1 MKKIKKLYPILKKTG
16 KKLMTPLERFVIE
29 NPVLV
34 SGLSLGP
41 VIAISQSLKAGVSLS
56 VAFSIIIVPVLVIF
70 GFIPVKLSKSVRII
84 LCALLSCV
92 FFIPALWFAQT
103 IFPEVNDKVGVFL
116 PLMVVNP
123 IISARSADAARGYKP
138 LTSMLNGIETAIG
151 FSAIMCIVSAL
162 REVFGSGTIWG
173 IPVGNMQGNV
183 SFLLPFMGF
192 IIVGLLAAGTKR
204 LSTIISERK
213 KEGVTK

>member
-1 MKKIKKLYPILKKTG
+1 MNKLKSVLSFALQKSKKIIAPLK
-16 KKLMTPLERFVIE
+16 RFVVE

-70 GFIPVKLSKSVRII
+70 GFIPVKLSKSIRVI

-92 FFIPALWFAQT
+92 FFVPALWFAKT

-123 IISARSADAARGYKP
+123 IISARSADAARGYRP
-138 LTSMLNGIETAIG
+138 LASMLNGIETAVG
-151 FSAIMCIVSAL
+151 FTAVMCLVSAV
-162 REVFGSGTIWG
+162 REILGKGTFWDVPI
-173 IPVGNMQGNV
+173 GNMQGNI

-192 IIVGLLAAGTKR
+192 IVVGFLAAGAKR
-204 LSTIISERK
+204 LSTILDNRK
-213 KEGVTK
+213 KEEAKE

>member
-1 MKKIKKLYPILKKTG
+1 MNKLKKLLPILEKTAKKVWQ
-16 KKLMTPLERFVIE
+16 PLKRFVVE

-41 VIAISQSLKAGVSLS
+41 IIAISQSLKAGVSLS
-56 VAFSIIIVPVLVIF
+56 VAFSIIIIPVLVIF
-70 GFIPVKLSKSVRII
+70 GFIPIKLSKSIRII

-92 FFIPALWFAQT
+92 FFVPALWFAKT

-123 IISARSADAARGYKP
+123 IISAKSADAAKGYRP
-138 LTSMLNGIETAIG
+138 LTSMLSGIETAIG
-151 FSAIMCIVSAL
+151 FLVTMCTVSAM
-162 REVFGSGTIWG
+162 REILGSGTIWG
-173 IPVGNMQGNV
+173 APIGNLKGNI

-192 IIVGLLAAGTKR
+192 IIVGFLAAGVKR
-204 LSTIISERK
+204 LSESLNKKK
-213 KEGVTK
+213 KEEATE